1 MKHSIRWGSAVAIAA
16 TVTLLASGCS
26 SSSSKDDGG
35 GAAHPVTLTFWG
47 SYGNGGNSAQ
57 QDTLN
62 KTLIPAFEKENPG
75 ITVKY
80 VDIAYDSLLQKLT
93 TSAAGDQLPDLV
105 RADLGW
111 VPQFADLGVLVPL
124 SDKMSDFG
132 SLSKK
137 VYPGSLATNLYKG
150 KYYGLPLD
158 TNTRVLITSKAALDR
173 AGMTAAPAT
182 FAELKTM
189 ADKLKGTGTSLFA
202 DSKLEAWNISPWL
215 WSGGGEVT
223 NQKQTKATGFLDS
236 AKNVATVQMLVDF
249 YKQGLIPNLI
259 TGNAGATGTSDGL
272 PKSEYATIF
281 DGPWMQ
287 GVWSGQYPDFAPI
300 YAPIPAGAGG
310 SVSVVGGEDIVLTA
324 SSRHQDAAEKFIR
337 FTQGKEF
344 QLDMV
349 KTGQMT
355 VVPSLASAEIA
366 VADYY
371 KTFAQQ
377 LKTAKSRVASPQA
390 SKIDTVLSTELT
402 PAFLGTTTVKEALT
416 KAAGQI
422 DELLAGGK

>member
-1 MKHSIRWGSAVAIAA
+1 MKRSLTIGSAVAVAA
-16 TVTLLASGCS
+16 AVALLAAGCS
-26 SSSSKDDGG
+26 SGSNAGSADK
-35 GAAHPVTLTFWG
+35 PVTITLWG
-47 SYGNGGNSAQ
+47 SYGNGGNSTQ
-57 QDTLN
+57 QDALN
-62 KTLIPAFEKENPG
+62 KTLIPSFEKANPG

-124 SDKMSDFG
+124 SDSMSDF
-132 SLSKK
+132 STLSKN

-158 TNTRVLITSKAALDR
+158 TNTRVLITSQAALDKAGVSAPPKTFDDLR
-173 AGMTAAPAT
+173 AMAA
-182 FAELKTM
+182 
-189 ADKLKGTGTSLFA
+189 KLKGTGVSLFA
-202 DSKLEAWNISPWL
+202 DSGLGAWNISPWI
-215 WSGGGEVT
+215 WSGGGEIT
-223 NQKQTKATGFLDS
+223 NKTETKATGYLNS
-236 AKNVATVQMLVDF
+236 AKNVSTVQMLVDF
-249 YKQGLIPNLI
+249 YNDKLIPNLI
-259 TGNAGATGTSDGL
+259 TGNTGATGTSDGL
-272 PKSEYATIF
+272 PKTEYATIL

-287 GVWSGQYPDFAPI
+287 GIWSGQYPDFAPV

-310 SVSVVGGEDIVLTA
+310 SVSVVGGEDIVLTQ
-324 SSRHQDAAEKFIR
+324 SSKNKAAAEKFIR
-337 FTQGKEF
+337 FTQSKDF
-344 QLDMV
+344 QLAMV

-355 VVPSLASAEIA
+355 VVPSLASEEVA

-371 KTFAQQ
+371 TTFAEQ

-402 PAFLGTTTVKEALT
+402 PAFLGTTTVKAALD
-416 KAAGQI
+416 KAATEI
-422 DELLAGGK
+422 DALLAGGK